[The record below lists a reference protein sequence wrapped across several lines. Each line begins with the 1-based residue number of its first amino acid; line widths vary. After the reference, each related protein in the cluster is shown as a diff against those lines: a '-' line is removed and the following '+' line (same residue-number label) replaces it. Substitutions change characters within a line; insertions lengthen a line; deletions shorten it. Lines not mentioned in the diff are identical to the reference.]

1 METRRLSRSKTDTMI
16 GGVCGG
22 LGAYFSI
29 DPTLVR
35 LAFVLLAVF
44 GGSGV
49 LIYFIMW
56 IIVPEEGRTTG
67 TPNEIM
73 HDNAQE
79 MASRARE
86 LGQSFG
92 ASSDGS
98 STPHTANRNGGL
110 FVGIAL
116 IVLGGMFLLQNFVRI
131 NFNLLWPGALILI
144 GLLMLSTQF
153 RKPRP

>member
-22 LGAYFSI
+22 LGAYFNI

-44 GGSGV
+44 GGSGL

-56 IIVPEEGRTTG
+56 IIVPEEGRVPG

-98 STPHTANRNGGL
+98 STLHTTNRNGGL
-110 FVGIAL
+110 FVGVAL
-116 IVLGGMFLLQNFVRI
+116 IVLGGMFLLQNFVHI
-131 NFNLLWPGALILI
+131 NINLLWPGALILI
-144 GLLMLSTQF
+144 GLWMLSAQF